1 MVPKVSIV
9 NIAIMNIE
17 DFFLLS
23 SIILV
28 IIGIILLAC
37 KLLRELEICKEE
49 EEEYRLGKGKH
60 QMEHLSIFYF

>member
-1 MVPKVSIV
+1 MESKVAVV
-9 NIAIMNIE
+9 NIAIMTMK

-49 EEEYRLGKGKH
+49 EEEGEG
-60 QMEHLSIFYF
+60 SVG

>member
-1 MVPKVSIV
+1 MVSKVAIV

-37 KLLRELEICKEE
+37 KLLRGLEICKAEE
-49 EEEYRLGKGKH
+49 EEGSLG
-60 QMEHLSIFYF
+60 